1 MRTPTY
7 LFSVISISGPSP
19 TVAEKRTFGASSV
32 RIVDGRELA
41 SEQPGGE
48 HRDVLARDRQNMC
61 HGSEKDG
68 K

>member
-7 LFSVISISGPSP
+7 LFSAISISGPSL

-32 RIVDGRELA
+32 RIVDGCELA
-41 SEQPGGE
+41 SEEPGRE
-48 HRDVLARDRQNMC
+48 HRDVLAPDSQDVC
-61 HGSEKDG
+61 HSPDKDG